1 MDHVVE
7 TTGKTVD
14 QAVENALQEL
24 NISLTDALIEILDEG
39 DKGGIFGFGRQPA
52 RVRVTDISGDD
63 EKRRERELRR
73 AADDSARRK
82 KISEDDDE
90 GDDAEAWKM
99 PAEERGLESAENAAL
114 DYVEAILSGI
124 GIHGRLESYIDEE
137 GSLEID
143 ISGND
148 CGVAIG
154 RHGETLDAIQY
165 LTNIVANRWMDDFL
179 RVIVDVSG
187 YRHRREQRLSRIANK
202 TAERVLATGRESKL
216 KPMTPAERRVIHM
229 TLRDVEGISTY
240 SEGADPRR
248 YVVIAPSVG
257 VEFIND

>member
-14 QAVENALQEL
+14 QAVEKALEEL
-24 NISLTDALIEILDEG
+24 DISLTDALIEILDEG

-52 RVRVTDISGDD
+52 RVRVTDISGD
-63 EKRRERELRR
+63 EGRRCR
-73 AADDSARRK
+73 ATPESGRYIDVN
-82 KISEDDDE
+82 DDDDA
-90 GDDAEAWKM
+90 GDDAEEWKM
-99 PAEERGLESAENAAL
+99 PAEERGLDAAENAAL

-124 GIHGRLESYIDEE
+124 GIHGRLESYVDDE

-202 TAERVLATGRESKL
+202 TAEHVLATGRESKL